1 MPELLKR
8 MSVDVTADSRP
19 AVVWVYRP
27 DDDRVNTN
35 CEANIFNNEGV
46 GIAMKKFRTLRVNW
60 HDIPTE
66 TLQEEY
72 KRTPA
77 FFFFDPT
84 GKLVT
89 KSQGKKVDSLSTF
102 SKALDTT
109 WRKSFNGKLRDYQ
122 KKMTKILDRLDRVD
136 GRQQVLEQS
145 RARLAAKPNPRKQR
159 ALDKEDAE
167 LGKQLEAIQ
176 KDEQKLLASVVV
188 RPEHLPAEDGEEV
201 ARNR

>member
-1 MPELLKR
+1 
-8 MSVDVTADSRP
+8 MSVEVAADSKP
-19 AVVWVYRP
+19 AVVWMYRP
-27 DDDRVNTN
+27 DDDRTNAN

-46 GIAMKKFRTLRVNW
+46 GIAMKKFRTFRVNW
-60 HDIPTE
+60 HNIPTE

-72 KRTPA
+72 KNTPA
-77 FFFFDPT
+77 FFFFDPS

-102 SKALDTT
+102 TKALDTT
-109 WRKSFNGKLRDYQ
+109 WRKSFDGKLRDYQ
-122 KKMTKILDRLDRVD
+122 KSMTKILDRLDRVE

-167 LGKQLEAIQ
+167 LREILEKIE
-176 KDEQKLLASVVV
+176 KDENALITSVAV
-188 RPEHLPAEDGEEV
+188 RSEHLPAKDGEEV
-201 ARNR
+201 ARKR

>member
-1 MPELLKR
+1 
-8 MSVDVTADSRP
+8 MSVDVSSDSKP
-19 AVVWVYRP
+19 AVVWVYRA
-27 DDDRVNTN
+27 DDDRVNAN

-46 GIAMKKFRTLRVNW
+46 GIAMKKFRTFRVNW
-60 HDIPTE
+60 HNIPTE

-72 KRTPA
+72 KNTPA
-77 FFFFDPT
+77 FFFFDPS

-102 SKALDTT
+102 TKALDTT
-109 WRKSFNGKLRDYQ
+109 WRKSFDGKLRDYQ
-122 KKMTKILDRLDRVD
+122 KSMTKILDRLDRVE

-167 LGKQLEAIQ
+167 LREILEKIE
-176 KDEQKLLASVVV
+176 KDENALITSVAV
-188 RPEHLPAEDGEEV
+188 RSEHLPAKDGEEV
-201 ARNR
+201 ARKR

>member
-1 MPELLKR
+1 
-8 MSVDVTADSRP
+8 MSVDVTADSKP

-27 DDDRVNTN
+27 DDDRTN
-35 CEANIFNNEGV
+35 ASCEANIFNNEGV
-46 GIAMKKFRTLRVNW
+46 GIAMKKFRTFRVNW
-60 HDIPTE
+60 HDMPTE

-72 KRTPA
+72 KNTPA

-102 SKALDTT
+102 SKALDAT
-109 WRKSFNGKLRDYQ
+109 WTQSFAGKLRSYQ
-122 KKMTKILDRLDRVD
+122 KSMTKILDRLDRVE
-136 GRQQVLEQS
+136 GRKQVLDQS

-167 LGKQLEAIQ
+167 LAKALEKIE
-176 KDEQKLLASVVV
+176 KDEQTLLASVDLKSK
-188 RPEHLPAEDGEEV
+188 HLPAEEGKEV
-201 ARNR
+201 ASSR

>member
-1 MPELLKR
+1 
-8 MSVDVTADSRP
+8 MSVDVSSDSKP
-19 AVVWVYRP
+19 AVVWVYRA
-27 DDDRVNTN
+27 DDDRVNAN

-46 GIAMKKFRTLRVNW
+46 GIAMKKFRTFRVNW
-60 HDIPTE
+60 HNIPTE

-72 KRTPA
+72 KNTPA
-77 FFFFDPT
+77 FFFFDPS

-102 SKALDTT
+102 TKALDTT
-109 WRKSFNGKLRDYQ
+109 WRKSFDGKLRDYQ
-122 KKMTKILDRLDRVD
+122 KSMTKILDRFDRVE

-167 LGKQLEAIQ
+167 LREILEKIE
-176 KDEQKLLASVVV
+176 KDENALITSVAV
-188 RPEHLPAEDGEEV
+188 RSEHLPAKDGEEV
-201 ARNR
+201 ARKR